1 MRCEIGCR
9 RVGGCDL
16 PQVPGVFPR
25 SSALGRASKGYRS
38 LLPDA
43 RTFTGV
49 AAMPRPK
56 ALFRCGYRERSRG
69 KEAFWLT
76 QDLTDRIRNIDR
88 PAKLAFAAKVLGEA
102 LEVSRVGCGVVDLR
116 PKRSDLTL
124 GSCTRPNGHGR
135 QRGAQRRGSHRWPI
149 ARGLTVGRRSR
160 RACGCASFP

>member
-1 MRCEIGCR
+1 MA
-9 RVGGCDL
+9 
-16 PQVPGVFPR
+16 
-25 SSALGRASKGYRS
+25 SSTEAVSTPAIAEHPVRAAL

-56 ALFRCGYRERSRG
+56 AFFRCGYRERSRG

-116 PKRSDLTL
+116 PNDRILLWDLARGQTAIVANAVRNVEDRIA
-124 GSCTRPNGHGR
+124 GPS
-135 QRGAQRRGSHRWPI
+135 RGA
-149 ARGLTVGRRSR
+149 
-160 RACGCASFP
+160 